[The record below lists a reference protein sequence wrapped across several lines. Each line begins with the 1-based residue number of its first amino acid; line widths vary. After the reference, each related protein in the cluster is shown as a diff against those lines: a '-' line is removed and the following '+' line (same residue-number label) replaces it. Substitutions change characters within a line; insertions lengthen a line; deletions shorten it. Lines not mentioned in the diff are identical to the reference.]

1 MKKIVTL
8 SAIVGAAVLLA
19 GCASNAPVGML
30 YTGNTLP
37 LDATSNAT
45 GMKTGQACSTSILA
59 LIATGDSSIAAAKAN
74 GGISQVSSVDW
85 NVSNILGIYGEYC
98 TVVHGS

>member
-8 SAIVGAAVLLA
+8 STLIGAAVILA
-19 GCASNAPVGML
+19 GCATNAPVGML
-30 YTGNTLP
+30 YSGETLP
-37 LDATSNAT
+37 VTATSNAT

-59 LIATGDSSIAAAKAN
+59 LVATGDSSIAAAKVN

-85 NVSNILGIYGEYC
+85 NVSNFMGIYGEYC
-98 TVVHGS
+98 TVVHGN

>member
-8 SAIVGAAVLLA
+8 SAIIGAAAVLA
-19 GCASNAPVGML
+19 GCASNQPMGML
-30 YTGNTLP
+30 YSGETLP
-37 LDATSNAT
+37 VTATSNAT

-59 LIATGDSSIAAAKAN
+59 LVATGDSSIAAAKAN

-85 NVSNILGIYGEYC
+85 NISNILGIYGEYC
-98 TVVHGS
+98 TVVHGN

>member
-8 SAIVGAAVLLA
+8 STIVGAAALLA
-19 GCASNAPVGML
+19 SCATTAPVGL
-30 YTGNTLP
+30 VYTGVTLP
-37 LDATSNAT
+37 DAVSSNAT
-45 GMKTGQACSTSILA
+45 GMKTGQACSTSILS
-59 LIATGDSSIAAAKAN
+59 LVATGDSSIAAAKAN